1 MLKVHHLE
9 NSRSQRILWLFEELG
24 LEYELVL
31 HPRDAET
38 RRAGASLYAVHPLGR
53 SPVIEHDGL
62 VLGESGAIIDY
73 ATRRL
78 AGGKLAVPESSPD
91 FASYLFWLHY
101 AEGSAMGP
109 VVFDLLDG
117 MTGSACGDALKGF
130 YHGEIAQSHGYME
143 AVLAK
148 QPHFVAS
155 GFTAAD
161 INMTWVLELSAVK
174 GHLAARPALSAYLSR
189 MQARPAYRQAM
200 SRGGVQ
206 DLGVFVPPAAA

>member
-9 NSRSQRILWLFEELG
+9 NSRSQRILWLLDELG
-24 LEYELVL
+24 LEHELVL
-31 HPRDAET
+31 HPRDPVT
-38 RRAGASLYAVHPLGR
+38 RRATASMYAVHPLGR

-62 VLGESGAIIDY
+62 VLAESGAIIDY
-73 ATRRL
+73 ATR
-78 AGGKLAVPESSPD
+78 KLAAGRLSVPESSPD
-91 FASYLFWLHY
+91 FAVYLFWLHY

-117 MTGSACGDALKGF
+117 MTGGACGEALKGF
-130 YHGEIAQSHGYME
+130 YHAEIAQSHDFME
-143 AVLAK
+143 AALAK

-174 GHLAARPALSAYLSR
+174 GHLASRPALSAYLAR
-189 MQARPAYRQAM
+189 MQQRPAYLRAM
-200 SRGGVQ
+200 QRGGVQ
-206 DLGVFVPPAAA
+206 DLGVFVPSAAA